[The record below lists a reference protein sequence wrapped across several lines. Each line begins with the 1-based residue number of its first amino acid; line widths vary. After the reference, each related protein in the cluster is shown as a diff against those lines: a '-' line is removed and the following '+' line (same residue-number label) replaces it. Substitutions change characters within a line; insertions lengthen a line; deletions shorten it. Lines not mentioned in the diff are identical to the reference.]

1 MMAAESKSQLD
12 LPLQKMEN
20 YQQMSLSNQGFLF
33 KAIQLANI
41 HMIFALIDSNQ
52 LQFKSA
58 SIYMPDEDS
67 CVTRCCFL
75 ARAFAAVDCRPRQ

>member
-41 HMIFALIDSNQ
+41 HMIFCPHRLKPIAIKISQ
-52 LQFKSA
+52 Y
-58 SIYMPDEDS
+58 I
-67 CVTRCCFL
+67 L
-75 ARAFAAVDCRPRQ
+75 A